1 MSVSVLILTLN
12 EEQNLPACL
21 SSLGWCDDI
30 VILDSFSSDSTK
42 QIAEDAGVRFL
53 EHHFDDYASQRSYG
67 VDEIDYKY
75 DWLLMVDA
83 DEMVPEA
90 LAQEIKAALGKVA
103 PETTLYRMRRK
114 DYLFGKWIKR
124 SSGYPTWFGRLMR
137 IGFVRIERSINEEYV
152 TDGKVEYLQNHLDHY
167 PFNKGFSA
175 WLEKHNRYSTMEA
188 ELVARG
194 TFVQPTIGD
203 LFSRDPTLRR
213 KAMKTVLYRMPFR
226 PLLVFVYLFVFRMG
240 FLDGKAGLI
249 FCCLR
254 SWYEFMIDC
263 KVLEYN
269 EPDGYPR

>member
-21 SSLGWCDDI
+21 SSLEWCDDI
-30 VILDSFSSDSTK
+30 VILDSLSSDSTK
-42 QIAEDAGVRFL
+42 QIAADAAVRFY
-53 EHHFDDYASQRSYG
+53 ERDFDDYASQRRYG

-152 TDGKVEYLQNHLDHY
+152 TDGKIEYLQNHLDHY

-203 LFSRDPTLRR
+203 LFSRDPT
-213 KAMKTVLYRMPFR
+213 T
-226 PLLVFVYLFVFRMG
+226 
-240 FLDGKAGLI
+240 
-249 FCCLR
+249 
-254 SWYEFMIDC
+254 
-263 KVLEYN
+263 
-269 EPDGYPR
+269 